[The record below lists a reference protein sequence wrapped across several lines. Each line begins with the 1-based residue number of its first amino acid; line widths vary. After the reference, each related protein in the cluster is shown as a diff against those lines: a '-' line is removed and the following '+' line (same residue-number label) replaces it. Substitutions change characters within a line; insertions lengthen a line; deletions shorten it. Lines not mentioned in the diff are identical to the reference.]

1 MEPSLESPGN
11 ALVQL
16 CADATR
22 ELVLIAPFIKVQAL
36 RRLLANVL
44 PQVRVTCVTRWRAD
58 EVAAGVS
65 DLEVFDVITEQR
77 QGDLLLLPQLHAKYY
92 RADSQCLVGSANV
105 STRAFGWSSSP
116 NVELLIPE
124 SAELTRLVHFEKFI
138 RSESRPATAEQKAIV
153 DAAARE
159 LLTQA
164 VPFAV
169 PTAGGEGHGPDSP
182 RDTQPFASTASEK
195 FSTWL
200 PAHRQ
205 PEDLFV
211 AYRRAWDELTKTGRQ
226 ATSGDLDVLDPPI
239 GLTQPSFEAWIA
251 AALMQMP
258 MISLID
264 EFVIIPQRFGA
275 VRDFIAVQANVD
287 RDAAAPMWQTTMR
300 WLLHF
305 FPGRYARFVPSHS
318 EIFGRVSRA

>member
-1 MEPSLESPGN
+1 MESPGT
-11 ALVQL
+11 ALIQL
-16 CADATR
+16 CADAKR
-22 ELVLIAPFIKVQAL
+22 ELVLIAPFIKAQTL
-36 RRLLANVL
+36 RRLLANIP

-77 QGDLLLLPQLHAKYY
+77 QGDLLLLPHLHAKYY

-105 STRAFGWSSSP
+105 SARAFGWSSPP

-124 SAELTRLVHFEKFI
+124 SAELPRLVHFEKLI
-138 RSESRPATAEQKAIV
+138 LTASRPATAEQRAIV
-153 DAAARE
+153 EAAAKE
-159 LLTQA
+159 LLTLA
-164 VPFAV
+164 VPFVAPV
-169 PTAGGEGHGPDSP
+169 TGGESYGPESAPDA
-182 RDTQPFASTASEK
+182 QPMNSTKLEK

-200 PAHRQ
+200 PSHRQ

-211 AYRRAWDELTKTGRQ
+211 AYRQAWDELTKVGRE
-226 ATSGDLDVLDPPI
+226 ATSGDLNVLDPPI
-239 GLTQPSFEAWIA
+239 GLTQTSFKAWIA

-264 EFVIIPQRFGA
+264 EFVMVPQRFGA
-275 VRDFIAVQANVD
+275 VRDFIVVQANVN
-287 RDAAAPMWQTTMR
+287 RDAAATMWQTTMR

-305 FPGRYARFVPSHS
+305 FPGRYTRFVPSHT
-318 EIFGRVSRA
+318 EIFGRVS